1 MGVGVRQE
9 KGQAEKQKVCT
20 EHCCTE
26 SPSPRDSTDV
36 RRGTVCISTALS
48 QLCRGTGSKVN
59 KLLFARCPS
68 PQVLGFVNQAIEEGL
83 FEVHC
88 SSTG

>member
-20 EHCCTE
+20 VHCCTE

-36 RRGTVCISTALS
+36 RRGTVCISAGLS
-48 QLCRGTGSKVN
+48 S
-59 KLLFARCPS
+59 A
-68 PQVLGFVNQAIEEGL
+68 EGL
-83 FEVHC
+83 AVK
-88 SSTG
+88 